1 LTTSHPVRFDPFG
14 STPDE
19 INDQLADLRR
29 ECPVHH
35 MDSPE
40 FFTLTRHA
48 DIVAALNDSDTW
60 SSAQGPGLHRQDP
73 SKEGGVL
80 VSSDPPLHTFERRS
94 MVRLFKPSNIALM
107 EDDIRELCLKL
118 FEEVAPRGGCDL
130 MADLAIPLPLV
141 VVCRMLGLP
150 EDGWREFRPWVMEAA
165 AGVLDK
171 AGAGKSR
178 IDANAK
184 MFAYFEKYLTARRA
198 QVADGTAPDD
208 LLTGLVNVETKGQ
221 KLDDNQIVSF
231 VRFLLVAGSATT
243 TLLIGNV
250 VNRLLQDPAA
260 LTAVRSDPAL
270 VDVAIEESLR
280 IDAPVLGLFRTNTCP
295 VTMHDVEIPENSK
308 VMISFASANLDD
320 QNWDHPEEFDLGRDP
335 RQLRRHLAFGFG
347 THFCLGAPLARLEAK
362 CMLETLLP
370 GLPDLRADGDP
381 TTTSIPVLRGFER
394 FPIAWT
400 PA

>member
-1 LTTSHPVRFDPFG
+1 MTTPHPVRFDPFG

-19 INDQLADLRR
+19 INGQLADLRR

-35 MDSPE
+35 MDSPD
-40 FFTLTRHA
+40 FFTLSRHA

-73 SKEGGVL
+73 GKEGGVL

-94 MVRLFKPSNIALM
+94 MVRLFKPTNIALM
-107 EDDIRELCLKL
+107 EGDIRELCAKL
-118 FEEVAPRGGCDL
+118 LEQVAPRGHCDL

-150 EDGWREFRPWVMEAA
+150 EDGWREFRPWAMEAA
-165 AGVLDK
+165 AGILDK
-171 AGAGKSR
+171 SGAGQSR

-184 MFAYFEKYLTARRA
+184 MFTYFEKYLITRRA
-198 QVADGTAPDD
+198 QVAAGDAPAD
-208 LLTGLVNVETKGQ
+208 LLTGLINVETKGR

-250 VNRLLQDPAA
+250 VNRLLQNPTA
-260 LTAVRSDPAL
+260 LAAVRSDAAK
-270 VDVAIEESLR
+270 VEAAIEESLR
-280 IDAPVLGLFRTNTCP
+280 LDAPVLGLFRTNTCP
-295 VTMHDVEIPENSK
+295 VSMHGVEVPQNSK
-308 VMISFASANLDD
+308 VMISFASANRDE
-320 QNWDHPEEFDLGRDP
+320 QNWDNPEEYDLDRDP
-335 RQLRRHLAFGFG
+335 QQLRRHLAFGFG

-362 CMLETLLP
+362 CMLEALLP
-370 GLPDLRADGDP
+370 RLLDVHADGDP
-381 TTTSIPVLRGFER
+381 TGTPIPILLGFER